1 MSDGARPPIAPREP
15 DPEECCGSGC
25 ALCVFDRYQQA
36 LERYREQLRMW
47 QAAHP
52 AEWRRMTSQP
62 ASDDPDDDGND
73 DLGP

>member
-1 MSDGARPPIAPREP
+1 MSDGEHPPIAPREP

-36 LERYREQLRMW
+36 LERYHEQLRMW

-52 AEWRRMTSQP
+52 ADAAE
-62 ASDDPDDDGND
+62 
-73 DLGP
+73 

>member
-1 MSDGARPPIAPREP
+1 MSDAEHPPIAPREP

-36 LERYREQLRMW
+36 LERYHEQLRMW

-52 AEWRRMTSQP
+52 AESRRMTSRP
-62 ASDDPDDDGND
+62 ANDDPGDDANGN
-73 DLGP
+73 LVP